1 MYKTDIRSTQNDT
14 LSIVNLFIPLRYSL
28 MHLSPLKKRTSCLL
42 FSETKVLDLKTQDLQ
57 HIIKNQHLT

>member
-28 MHLSPLKKRTSCLL
+28 MHLSPLKKERNVCY
-42 FSETKVLDLKTQDLQ
+42 F
-57 HIIKNQHLT
+57 